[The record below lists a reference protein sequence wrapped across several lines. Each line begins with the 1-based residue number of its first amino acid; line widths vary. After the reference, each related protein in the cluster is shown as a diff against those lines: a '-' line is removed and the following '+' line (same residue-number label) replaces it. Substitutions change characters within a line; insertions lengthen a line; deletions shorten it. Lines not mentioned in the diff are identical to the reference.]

1 MYGIPPNT
9 NPELFPCHIW
19 KTLWTAPFQAAHE
32 IQYPKMISFLTP
44 FLTPLLLATGLY
56 FAESLWVSTTRRC
69 ILLLLIS
76 VSSHW
81 TICHSPYSV
90 PILDFITGLGSAWY
104 VIWSADLLFVLDPRT
119 FRRIQISGITK
130 RTKHHH
136 ESYHWEP
143 LPGRLTLQRAF
154 WVLDLVTNPRE
165 LGWEHGL
172 HLQSIPHAIQG
183 SGEKKNYLSSSSP
196 ANTSLQCLVSHT
208 MKVVSSHFMMAMYE
222 KPPLDIRAWLFKYLP
237 ERLQQDAWQFISLLA
252 WIMEIYFILT
262 IMHSIIAL
270 VAVGIFGHRWLG
282 TAGQPWMYPP
292 IFGPASSFFQDW
304 EIRG

>member
-1 MYGIPPNT
+1 
-9 NPELFPCHIW
+9 
-19 KTLWTAPFQAAHE
+19 
-32 IQYPKMISFLTP
+32 MISFLTP

-56 FAESLWVSTTRRC
+56 FAESLWVPTTRRC

-90 PILDFITGLGSAWY
+90 PIVDFMTGLGSAWY

-119 FRRIQISGITK
+119 FRRIQISEITK
-130 RTKHHH
+130 GTKHHH

-143 LPGRLTLQRAF
+143 LPGRLILQRAF

-183 SGEKKNYLSSSSP
+183 SGEKEDHP
-196 ANTSLQCLVSHT
+196 TNTSRQSLASHT
-208 MKVVSSHFMMAMYE
+208 MKVVSTHFAMAMYE
-222 KPPLDIRAWLFKYLP
+222 RPPFDIGAWLFKHLP
-237 ERLQQDAWQFISLLA
+237 KRLQQDAWQCISLLA
-252 WIMEIYFILT
+252 FFMEVYFMLT
-262 IMHSIIAL
+262 FIHSIIAL
-270 VAVGIFGHRWLG
+270 VAVGIFGNRWLG

-292 IFGPASSFFQDW
+292 MFGPARSFFKNW
-304 EIRG
+304 EMRG